1 MAAANAKKSTKSTDI
16 IFTSYLKMTRDEFE
30 NYQRGQKDIGNIFT
44 NFKVKLESMGIKI
57 AKRKG
62 TTLNMAMWDFLKCYP
77 KFYHYL
83 STNVASDIGK
93 AMLADSVTRNIFAS
107 RMFGCKTENKS
118 EKMKNKTEIVHTHR
132 ASEKTKYQ
140 IDMVKA
146 QRIEI
151 VISDFW
157 RPKTGKPNRTIEK
170 ILDKYESD
178 TDSESE
184 SESETEE
191 NKNDNGNDEQVITKE
206 KK

>member
-107 RMFGCKTENKS
+107 RMFECSKIENKSKPTKNKS
-118 EKMKNKTEIVHTHR
+118 EKTTNKDNEISTG
-132 ASEKTKYQ
+132 TKMRYEEQ
-140 IDMVKA
+140 AAVMTI
-146 QRIEI
+146 
-151 VISDFW
+151 DFW
-157 RPKTGKPNRTIEK
+157 RNMKSTT
-170 ILDKYESD
+170 DKYKSD
-178 TDSESE
+178 TESE
-184 SESETEE
+184 DETEE
-191 NKNDNGNDEQVITKE
+191 NNKKDNENDEKQKQVITK
-206 KK
+206 KKKGKNKAES